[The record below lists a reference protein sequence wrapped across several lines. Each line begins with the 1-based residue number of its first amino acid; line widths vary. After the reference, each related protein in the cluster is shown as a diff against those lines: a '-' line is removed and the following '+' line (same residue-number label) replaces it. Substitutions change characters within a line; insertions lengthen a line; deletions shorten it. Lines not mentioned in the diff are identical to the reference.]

1 MIPTFEDANT
11 PLEEPVDVG
20 PKPIDPTAL
29 NEIAKVDEQATL
41 LGVDSTEIANAR
53 ASGDLSHESL
63 AKQYPDLEGYLDTL
77 YEGGAS
83 VEEASVLVKDYS
95 KRLQEAVAPR
105 EFIFNSMLL
114 VDEETVNP
122 EALRILT
129 NYERLSNRIVKNL
142 EESDPPTFKWLAA
155 GTLDFPR
162 FLFQAFVENT
172 IKRDNTKS
180 LEYANTFSLP
190 PEEFDAYWDEELV
203 SPAGSG
209 LFNIRE
215 YESLKDLQVLV
226 DNFGVDEDAGF
237 KQLLAIMDI
246 ATLGTTRVVGGL
258 AARATAAGASKISGS
273 TREIIKRVMSAK
285 SPTEAITNILG
296 PKSGAKAVVA
306 RMNSGDATSRTAG
319 QAGPSS
325 FNPFQGPQL
334 PITAPHVATVVTNTT
349 DSMMFDKLSKA
360 MSSPVTGKT
369 FSAEVLQNEV
379 AKIAIRTASASN
391 NAVVKFS
398 KLIDEG
404 SDNFKYTVT
413 LGKSINGNP
422 FDTAEQAL
430 KVAKNNPAYKV
441 VEAPRVTNIK
451 GEAVERLKDVE
462 GGVPYTVNKKGYYL
476 EYTERVNTKTLAD
489 ELEDVNLQENGFRR
503 AAAGIFSAPQTTL
516 GGRIGSM
523 INVAEGVAAKAG
535 KFANESFKSVA
546 RLSKTEYDEV
556 NTIFTG
562 YRDGLLGDVE
572 TGLAVKRGA
581 PSTEEFV
588 TDFFSFYGR
597 TPSEKQ
603 LEGYV
608 SLIDLSNAS
617 WNITATDM
625 LKRVAQ
631 RNGKVVT
638 VEEGYDTLA
647 VEVAEQLADDVV
659 VFSRVSGPVT
669 NTQIG
674 SRIVYK
680 LDEPFE
686 ASDGIFYDHV
696 TDVVSARVPE
706 KTDVLGYN
714 IGGPRNN
721 ETMRH
726 FIGTVYDYTLA
737 GGRKTAGNFRTLLGS
752 FSRKEADTAVKQL
765 NNIVDEILPFI
776 KLQGLKG
783 INKLALTGDDLAR
796 INTVINKNNSWNPSI
811 TNLDDLKRV
820 AFDHKETFINKFA
833 VKARDSKVGQDI
845 PEGAGMTTGQYQS
858 MKVNRK
864 RGDTPLMEYG
874 GGRAINQ
881 SPIQNIVEQFKSEAY
896 RYTHYKATQ
905 AALNGWVQKAKRNSS
920 GPTDKVVTFDGDV
933 PLNPEDYI
941 RRAKVDDA
949 TQLGKEMWQQQ
960 RAIKS
965 RLGLMER
972 TDAYTSYARRVAE
985 FIYDKGVLGFG
996 KGAITKPEDW
1006 VSGATGK
1013 ARAIAFHMKMG
1024 LANPDQ
1030 FVLNASHVAQIMAIS
1045 PKYGLK
1051 AAPNVPIIAALLFK
1065 TRKAA
1070 DADIANIIETTMK
1083 ENGGALLMS
1092 KQELTDT
1099 VRYIRESGRDIIGA
1113 TTLERS
1119 GAAINSSK
1127 TVVNEALELGLTPF
1141 KGGELYGR
1149 ITAAAVAVMEH
1160 NAKGVSKSVFSQ
1172 KGIQYVSN
1180 REQAL
1185 TFRMTSGQKGRY
1197 QENSILALATQ
1208 WQSYSL
1214 RFVDNIFIGR
1224 DLTWKE
1230 RRRLLGVNT
1239 FMFGIRGMGLTP
1251 RFSASMAA
1259 LGIDPEDENA
1269 VAILNRVKFGLF
1281 DLALSKAV
1289 GTDVSLGTRIS
1300 PLNGIF
1306 RQYIDLVSK
1315 DSALEIVGGPS
1326 VQLFTEANRAVMN
1339 IVKSLYVFKSWNTI
1353 ADHELQILLRGVK
1366 SYDTYSKIK
1375 ELIETGQYRSKRRGV
1390 AGEFSKEEVTLP
1402 LLATMVG
1409 GGSPMRVL
1417 NYYDANDISYRED
1430 PKFRQARKDTQG
1442 YADAGL
1448 ELIRTGDPEKMAEGQ
1463 RKYEDAL
1470 SLIYDGGFS
1479 QKNQDKLISA
1489 ILNINTITDML
1500 KRTEGQSEAA
1510 RLTAKAAQGE

>member
-11 PLEEPVDVG
+11 PLEEPVEVG
-20 PKPIDPTAL
+20 PKPIDPTAI

-142 EESDPPTFKWLAA
+142 EESDPSTFKWLAA

-162 FLFQAFVENT
+162 VLFQAFVENT

-306 RMNSGDATSRTAG
+306 RMNSGAASSRTAG

-325 FNPFQGPQL
+325 FNPFQGVTE
-334 PITAPHVATVVTNTT
+334 PITSPHLPTIISNTT
-349 DSMMFDKLSKA
+349 DSMVFNKIEKA
-360 MSSPVTGKT
+360 MSSPVTGKA

-391 NAVVKFS
+391 NAVVKFT

-413 LGKSINGNP
+413 LGKSITGDP
-422 FDTAEQAL
+422 FATAEQAL

-489 ELEDVNLQENGFRR
+489 ELEDVNLQENGLRR

-523 INVAEGVAAKAG
+523 INVAEGVSAKVG
-535 KFANESFKSVA
+535 KIASESFKSVSK
-546 RLSKTEYDEV
+546 LSKAEYEEV
-556 NTIFTG
+556 NTIFKG
-562 YRDGLLGDVE
+562 YRDGLLGDIE
-572 TGLAVKRGA
+572 TGLSVRRGA

-659 VFSRVSGPVT
+659 VFSRLSGPVT

-706 KTDVLGYN
+706 KTDVFGYN
-714 IGGPRNN
+714 VGGTRNN
-721 ETMRH
+721 ETMKQ

-737 GGRKTAGNFRTLLGS
+737 GGKKVTGGFRTLLGS
-752 FSRKEADTAVKQL
+752 YSRKEADTAVKQL

-796 INTVINKNNSWNPSI
+796 VNAVINKNNSWNPSI

-820 AFDHKETFINKFA
+820 AFDHKETFINKFV
-833 VKARDSKVGQDI
+833 VKARDSKVEQAI

-881 SPIQNIVEQFKSEAY
+881 SPIQNIVEQFKSESY

-905 AALNGWVQKAKRNSS
+905 AALNGWVQKARRQGNVS
-920 GPTDKVVTFDGDV
+920 FDGEV
-933 PLNPEDYI
+933 PLNPEDFI
-941 RRAKVDDA
+941 RRAKVSNNTKLDA
-949 TQLGKEMWQQQ
+949 EMHQQQ

-972 TDAYTSYARRVAE
+972 SDASTRLAHGIAE
-985 FIYDKGVLGFG
+985 YIYDKGVFGFG
-996 KGAITKPEDW
+996 KGTKTKPEDW
-1006 VSGATGK
+1006 IGGATGK
-1013 ARAIAFHMKMG
+1013 ARAIVFHMKMG
-1024 LANPDQ
+1024 SAAADQ
-1030 FVLNASHVAQIMAIS
+1030 FVLNASHVIQITAIS
-1045 PKYGLK
+1045 PKYGFK

-1070 DADIANIIETTMK
+1070 DKDIANIIETTMK

-1092 KQELTDT
+1092 KQELSDT
-1099 VRYIRESGRDIIGA
+1099 VRYMRESGRDIIGA
-1113 TTLERS
+1113 NTLERS
-1119 GAAINSSK
+1119 GEVISSSK
-1127 TVVNEALELGLTPF
+1127 TFVNEALEIGLTPF

-1214 RFVDNIFIGR
+1214 RYVDNILIGR
-1224 DLTWKE
+1224 DLTLKE
-1230 RRRLLGVNT
+1230 RGRLLGVNT

-1251 RFSASMAA
+1251 KFSASIAA

-1269 VAILNRVKFGLF
+1269 VAILNGVKFGLF
-1281 DLALSKAV
+1281 DLALSKMA

-1306 RQYIDLVSK
+1306 RQYIDLISK
-1315 DSALEIVGGPS
+1315 DSIIDVVGGPS
-1326 VQLFTEANRAVMN
+1326 VQIFTESNRAVMN
-1339 IVKSLYVFKSWNTI
+1339 IVKSLFVFRSWNTI

-1366 SYDTYSKIK
+1366 SYDTISKIR

-1402 LLATMVG
+1402 LLATMIG

-1430 PKFRQARKDTQG
+1430 PKFRQTRKDVQG

-1479 QKNQDKLISA
+1479 DKNQEKLISG

>member
-1 MIPTFEDANT
+1 MDIIPTFEDANT

-63 AKQYPDLEGYLDTL
+63 AKQYPDLKGYLDTL

-122 EALRILT
+122 EALRLLT
-129 NYERLSNRIVKNL
+129 NYERLSNRIVKNM
-142 EESDPPTFKWLAA
+142 EESDPSTFKWLAA
-155 GTLDFPR
+155 GTLDVPR
-162 FLFQAFVENT
+162 FLFQAIVLDS
-172 IKRDNTKS
+172 IKRDEAKS
-180 LEYANTFSLP
+180 VEYANTFSLP
-190 PEEFDAYWDEELV
+190 PEEFDAYWDEKLA
-203 SPAGSG
+203 SPDGSG

-325 FNPFQGPQL
+325 YNPFQGPQL
-334 PITAPHVATVVTNTT
+334 PITAPHAATVVTNTT
-349 DSMMFDKLSKA
+349 DSMVFDKLSKA
-360 MSSPVTGKT
+360 MSSPVTGKA
-369 FSAEVLQNEV
+369 FSVEVLQNAV

-413 LGKSINGNP
+413 LGKSVTGDS
-422 FDTAEQAL
+422 FATAEEAL
-430 KVAKNNPAYKV
+430 KAVKNNPAYKV

-462 GGVPYTVNKKGYYL
+462 GGVPYTVNKKGYLL

-489 ELEDVNLQENGFRR
+489 ELEDVALQEGFIKRGL
-503 AAAGIFSAPQTTL
+503 AGIFSAPQTAL
-516 GGRIGSM
+516 GGRLGFM
-523 INVAEGVAAKAG
+523 INVAEGIAAKAG
-535 KFANESFKSVA
+535 KFANEAFKSVA
-546 RLSKTEYDEV
+546 RLSKAEYEEV
-556 NTIFTG
+556 NTIFKG
-562 YRDGLLGDVE
+562 YRDGLLGDIE
-572 TGLAVKRGA
+572 TGLSVRRGA

-603 LEGYV
+603 LESYR

-617 WNITATDM
+617 WNITATDI

-647 VEVAEQLADDVV
+647 VEVAEQLADDVI

-714 IGGPRNN
+714 VGGLRNN

-737 GGRKTAGNFRTLLGS
+737 GGRKVTGGFRTLLGS
-752 FSRKEADTAVKQL
+752 FSRREADTAVKQL

-796 INTVINKNNSWNPSI
+796 VNAVINKNNSWNPSI

-820 AFDHKETFINKFA
+820 AFDHKETFINKFV
-833 VKARDSKVGQDI
+833 VKARDSKVEQAI
-845 PEGAGMTTGQYQS
+845 PEGVGMTTGQYQS
-858 MKVNRK
+858 MRVSRK

-874 GGRAINQ
+874 GGRAVNQ
-881 SPIQNIVEQFKSEAY
+881 SPIKNIVEQFKSEAY

-905 AALNGWVQKAKRNSS
+905 AALNGWVQKARRQGNVS
-920 GPTDKVVTFDGDV
+920 FDGEV
-933 PLNPEDYI
+933 PLNPEDFI
-941 RRAKVDDA
+941 RRAKVSNNTKLDA
-949 TQLGKEMWQQQ
+949 EMMQQQ

-972 TDAYTSYARRVAE
+972 TDAYTIYAQRFAE
-985 FIYDKGVLGFG
+985 AIYDKSAFFG
-996 KGAITKPEDW
+996 KGIKTKPEDW
-1006 VSGATGK
+1006 ISGATGK
-1013 ARAIAFHMKMG
+1013 ARALVFHMKMG

-1030 FVLNASHVAQIMAIS
+1030 FVLNASHVAQITAIS

-1214 RFVDNIFIGR
+1214 RYVDNILIGR
-1224 DLTWKE
+1224 DLNKIE
-1230 RRRLLGVNT
+1230 RARLAAANT
-1239 FMFGIRGMGLTP
+1239 VLFGLRGMGGTP
-1251 RFSASMAA
+1251 KFTAGMAA

-1300 PLNGIF
+1300 PLNGIV
-1306 RQYIDLVSK
+1306 RQYSELVGK
-1315 DSALEIVGGPS
+1315 DPLLEVVGGPS
-1326 VQLFTEANRAVMN
+1326 VQIFTESYKATRDLVD
-1339 IVKSLYVFKSWNTI
+1339 SLINKRFSVAYEDFKT
-1353 ADHELQILLRGVK
+1353 LTRGVK
-1366 SYDTYSKIK
+1366 SVDMYSKIV

-1390 AGEFSKEEVTLP
+1390 AGEFSKEEITFP
-1402 LLATMVG
+1402 LITTMIAGAT
-1409 GGSPMRVL
+1409 PMRVL
-1417 NYYDANDISYRED
+1417 NHYDAEDISYKED
-1430 PKFRQARKDTQG
+1430 SKFKDARSRVKR
-1442 YADAGL
+1442 YADQGL
-1448 ELIRTGDPEKMAEGQ
+1448 ELIRTGDPDKIKEGEKL
-1463 RKYEDAL
+1463 YEDAL
-1470 SLIYDGGFS
+1470 DLIYDGGFS
-1479 QKNQDKLISA
+1479 QENQNKLISG